1 MDGAWHRAFPY
12 ASVIPSRRVRILPST
27 NAEQTETR
35 MNTAVEPIADDRV
48 RITVEVPADEVR
60 HAVEHTL
67 THLAHDVRA
76 PGFRKGKVP
85 PAVVRQRVGAGVIMD
100 EMLREHL
107 PMWYSRALD
116 QERLEPVD
124 SPEIDVQDT
133 PVEGEPFRFS
143 AVVPVPRPA
152 VFPEDL
158 RLEAG
163 RGPGDYDRALV
174 ESELER
180 LRTGAGELA
189 PLEDVPAAIGHFAVI
204 DFEAAIGGKPIKG
217 GRARDYMV
225 ELGTGRL
232 IGDLEAAL
240 IGLRAGEEVDVDVV
254 MPQDDAR
261 KDIAGKTAIF
271 HVTLRDLKERIL
283 PDLDDE
289 FAAATSEFDTLD
301 ELRTDIEARLA
312 KEGEE
317 AADGDYRRRVLEA
330 LAGAADVEVPSTWID
345 NRVRERLAGLERQL
359 QGQGLGFERF
369 LQITGQSIEQVAETF
384 RPEAEQIARQELA
397 LKAFADREQ
406 VTVSDEE
413 LEAAIRED
421 STEQEADEVVAK
433 IFSEDSARE
442 AVRADLRLRI
452 ALDRAV
458 AQATPVPLPAPAD
471 PPIEAEE
478 SEEAEEPAQRSESGD

>member
-1 MDGAWHRAFPY
+1 
-12 ASVIPSRRVRILPST
+12 
-27 NAEQTETR
+27 

-85 PAVVRQRVGAGVIMD
+85 PAVVRQRVGVGVIMD

-116 QERLEPVD
+116 QERLEPID
-124 SPEIDVQDT
+124 APEIDVQDT

-152 VFPEDL
+152 VFPDEL
-158 RLEAG
+158 VLEAG
-163 RGPGDYDRALV
+163 RGEPAIDPALV
-174 ESELER
+174 DSELER
-180 LRTGAGELA
+180 LRAGAGELA
-189 PLEDVPAAIGHFAVI
+189 PLEDVPAELGHFAVI
-204 DFEAAIGGKPIKG
+204 DFEASIAGKPIKG

-232 IGDLEAAL
+232 IGDLEDAL
-240 IGLRAGEEVDVDVV
+240 VGLRAGEEVDVDVV

-261 KDIAGKTAIF
+261 RDIAGKTAIF
-271 HVTLRDLKERIL
+271 HVTLRDLKQRIL

-289 FAAATSEFDTLD
+289 FAASSSEFDTLA
-301 ELRTDIEARLA
+301 ELRAEIEARLGREA
-312 KEGEE
+312 AE
-317 AADGDYRRRVLEA
+317 AADGEYRRRVLEA
-330 LAGAADVEVPSTWID
+330 LAEAADVEVPAAWVD

-359 QGQGLGFERF
+359 QGQGVGFERF
-369 LQITGQSIEQVAETF
+369 LQITGQSIDQVAETF

-397 LKAFADREQ
+397 LKAFADREGVQ
-406 VTVSDEE
+406 VSDEE

-433 IFSEDSARE
+433 ILSDDSSRE
-442 AVRADLRLRI
+442 AVRADLRLRL

-458 AQATPVPLPAPAD
+458 AQAKPVPLPPPAEAAPPAD
-471 PPIEAEE
+471 
-478 SEEAEEPAQRSESGD
+478 EPDAADQTSDSTEPSS